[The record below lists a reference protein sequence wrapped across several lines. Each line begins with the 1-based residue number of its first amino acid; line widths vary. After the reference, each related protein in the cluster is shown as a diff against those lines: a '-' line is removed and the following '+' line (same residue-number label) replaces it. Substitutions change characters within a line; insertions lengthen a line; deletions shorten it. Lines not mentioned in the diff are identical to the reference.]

1 MYAVKGRFKS
11 LVKLEST
18 NLGHQNSFLI
28 QTVIQSKRMDS
39 LLNPDKFNV
48 KPNFFQRLRLNL
60 KRQRKSIYDLYNP
73 ILLNLRKFFVSSKK
87 SAESLS

>member
-28 QTVIQSKRMDS
+28 QAVIQSKRMDS

-48 KPNFFQRLRLNL
+48 KLIGYTEFFPKTPFKFKETQ
-60 KRQRKSIYDLYNP
+60 KKDL
-73 ILLNLRKFFVSSKK
+73 
-87 SAESLS
+87 